1 MLKYPCPR
9 HHVRP
14 RDRQKSNVNTDTF
27 AILMNVTGQITKCR
41 NSVVFE
47 LYIVSPRKFN
57 KPIEQFSF

>member
-1 MLKYPCPR
+1 MLKYPY
-9 HHVRP
+9 HVTMSVC

-47 LYIVSPRKFN
+47 HI
-57 KPIEQFSF
+57 SFAKKIQ